1 MSIARWIGVSAL
13 GVVVAGASALAFAP
27 ASFLDLALRE
37 ATAGRARLA
46 DTSGTIWKGS
56 ATLVLP
62 DSAARDPAAGAVI
75 GGLAV
80 PGRIGWALRPLPL
93 LFGLVDATF
102 SVGVGRP
109 SVRISGNPTELRV
122 GAGGLDLPSADL
134 ARLGSP
140 WNTIRPSAALS
151 VRWGALTIRR
161 GVLDGRASIELR
173 DTASAMTPVRPLGT
187 YRIDV
192 TGTGRDVALSLV
204 TLSGPLQLKGSGS
217 WDRRAGVR
225 FTATAQAEGP
235 EQPRLLALLSLIG
248 RREGDRTIIKIG
260 G

>member
-1 MSIARWIGVSAL
+1 MSTVRWIGVVAL
-13 GVVVAGASALAFAP
+13 GTVAAAVTAVAFAP

-37 ATAGRARLA
+37 ASAGRARLA
-46 DTSGTIWKGS
+46 DTSGTIWRGS
-56 ATLVLP
+56 ATLVFP
-62 DSAARDPAAGAVI
+62 DTLASGQAKATVI
-75 GGLAV
+75 DGLSL
-80 PGRIGWALRPLPL
+80 PGRVSWAVRPLPL

-102 SVGVGRP
+102 SAGVGRP
-109 SVRISGNPTELRV
+109 AVRVSGNPTELRV
-122 GAGGLDLPSADL
+122 GAGGVDLPSADL

-151 VRWGALTIRR
+151 VRWGALTVRQ

-192 TGTGRDVALSLV
+192 TGTGREVTLSLA
-204 TLSGPLQLKGSGS
+204 TLSGPLQLQGSGS

-225 FTATAQAEGP
+225 FTATAQADGP
-235 EQPRLLALLSLIG
+235 ERARLLALLSLIG